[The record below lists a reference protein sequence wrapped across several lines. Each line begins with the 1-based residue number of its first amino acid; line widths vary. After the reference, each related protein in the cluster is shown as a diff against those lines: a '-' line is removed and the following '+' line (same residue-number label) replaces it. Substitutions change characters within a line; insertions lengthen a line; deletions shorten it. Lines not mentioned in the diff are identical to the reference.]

1 MPLLTVVCVQVLLS
15 MLKPVMRARLTK
27 VLSETLEQY
36 TRITMEALDGMAY
49 DVHTRAQVFADAGAR
64 GRFSREKP
72 RSSRRPHE
80 IARRA

>member
-1 MPLLTVVCVQVLLS
+1 MREVLTTMRSTAPPMTEYRHPLARYS
-15 MLKPVMRARLTK
+15 FRA
-27 VLSETLEQY
+27 
-36 TRITMEALDGMAY
+36 I
-49 DVHTRAQVFADAGAR
+49 FADAGAR